1 MNCRRLSLFVV
12 SMVAYSLLGSQK
24 ASVAE
29 DRPKPPTPITDTTG
43 IAHDKL
49 FDFLLAAQAIKE
61 HRYCVVVR
69 GYRTVIKADGPAETE
84 LIRILATDPKKKL
97 RLDAS
102 ALVENPLGRRSEA
115 WSQLLTVGTNSIYR
129 GGSPNGRFNEKKFSD
144 ATDEDDIPKMSIKPI
159 DPFEDAVL
167 MAHEIGAS
175 GRRQMNVPEKLFVH
189 GLLEFTSAKFS
200 KEGDIETAWQNVP
213 GKPGL
218 RVDLILSKKHGYMPT
233 RVRFAAIH
241 SGKPT
246 LMSDSMTY
254 WEKVGDRWLPVK
266 RIATSL
272 SGKTETHYELNY
284 RWKLEDSMPVGTL
297 DPDLADWREPI
308 RVLFDEDWVRPGRGI
323 IRLPEELQSPSFP

>member
-1 MNCRRLSLFVV
+1 MAAL
-12 SMVAYSLLGSQK
+12 SLLGSQK
-24 ASVAE
+24 ACVAE
-29 DRPKPPTPITDTTG
+29 DPQKPPTAITDTTG

-49 FDFLLAAQAIKE
+49 FDFLLASQAIKE

-69 GYRTVIKADGPAETE
+69 GNRTVIRSEGPAETE
-84 LIRILATDPKKKL
+84 LIRILASDPKRKL

-115 WSQLLTVGTNSIYR
+115 WAQLLTVGTHSIYR
-129 GGSPNGRFNEKKFSD
+129 GGSPNGKFDEKKFSD
-144 ATDEDDIPKMSIKPI
+144 ATDEDDIPRMSVRII

-167 MAHEIGAS
+167 MAHEIGVW

-200 KEGDIETAWQNVP
+200 KEGDIETAWRNVP
-213 GKPGL
+213 GKPEL
-218 RVDLILSKKHGYMPT
+218 RVDLLLSKKSGYMPT
-233 RVRFAAIH
+233 RVRFTEIRA
-241 SGKPT
+241 GKPT
-246 LMSDSMTY
+246 LTSDSMTY

-284 RWKLEDSMPVGTL
+284 RWKLEDSMPDGTL
-297 DPDLADWREPI
+297 DAELADWREPI

-323 IRLPEELQSPSFP
+323 IRLPEELQTPSFP